1 MGDLTFEQ
9 EVIQSSSPV
18 LVHFGAPWCG
28 PCRMIEPLLAR
39 FQAECSS
46 PLKLIRINAD
56 ENIKLTSHYRIKT
69 LPTILFFE
77 HGELLHR
84 VEGMH
89 KREVLWG
96 ELAKWVPGFL
106 RSNSTTSR

>member
-1 MGDLTFEQ
+1 MGDLTLEK
-9 EVIQSSSPV
+9 EILESSSPV

-28 PCRMIEPLLAR
+28 PCRMIEPLLSR
-39 FQAECSS
+39 FQAECGS

-56 ENIKLTSHYRIKT
+56 ENIKLTSYYRITT

-77 HGELLHR
+77 GGQLLHR

-89 KREVLWG
+89 KREALWG
-96 ELAKWVPGFL
+96 ELAKWVPSFL
-106 RSNSTTSR
+106 RTTSSTK